1 MGMLVGLA
9 LIKALPT
16 PFSKRKI
23 KIQNLAKNLL
33 IKILRDNQ
41 AVHLHGT
48 GHKTVTLGYN
58 CRNGLTNFLWKCVAY
73 EKGKEINLS

>member
-1 MGMLVGLA
+1 MGMLVGLD

-58 CRNGLTNFLWKCVAY
+58 CRNGLKFGNMLLMRR
-73 EKGKEINLS
+73 EEINLS